1 MEALIPYL
9 WAFGIVGLI
18 YVFVKN
24 AWVSKQEVGDE
35 KMARIAKTRGLTS
48 MQAVVMANNT
58 PMLNVFEKGGF
69 KRQPA
74 DEPGEVLLKL
84 SLVDEKEASCQ

>member
-24 AWVSKQEVGDE
+24 AWVSKQEVGNE
-35 KMARIAKTRGLTS
+35 KMARIAKNIADALGLET
-48 MQAVVMANNT
+48 T
-58 PMLNVFEKGGF
+58 LNH
-69 KRQPA
+69 
-74 DEPGEVLLKL
+74 LNY
-84 SLVDEKEASCQ
+84 